1 MTVDEPTRRRIW
13 DIEMARDQRRKQSGE
28 KPGESIIDGD
38 KIEIDFDNLST
49 DLLSFS
55 VRAGSLIETR
65 EEEERRNIQEMLIPV
80 SQMLGNVSEKNRGA
94 FEQNIMQMMARL
106 FDLANIDVSAQTSQ
120 RIDDQLLLEA
130 QRATM
135 DQVMAQQQQ
144 INQIAQQLMPNQ
156 GQQQPGAMPN
166 QGPQDQQ
173 QPSLAQPQGPQ
184 NQQQPG
190 LMPNQEP
197 LETIRAPQPDN
208 PGLTPEL
215 QQGVPSDMNQISAQ
229 GNLQ

>member
-1 MTVDEPTRRRIW
+1 
-13 DIEMARDQRRKQSGE
+13 MARDQRRKQSGE
-28 KPGESIIDGD
+28 KPDESIIDGD
-38 KIEIDFDNLST
+38 KIEIDFDKLST

-80 SQMLGNVSEKNRGA
+80 SQMLGNVSEQNRGA

-106 FDLANIDVSAQTSQ
+106 FDLSNIDVSAQTSQ

-135 DQVMAQQQQ
+135 DQVMAQRQQ

-156 GQQQPGAMPN
+156 GPQGQQQPG
-166 QGPQDQQ
+166 
-173 QPSLAQPQGPQ
+173 LAQPQGPQ
-184 NQQQPG
+184 DQQQPG

>member
-1 MTVDEPTRRRIW
+1 
-13 DIEMARDQRRKQSGE
+13 
-28 KPGESIIDGD
+28 
-38 KIEIDFDNLST
+38 
-49 DLLSFS
+49 
-55 VRAGSLIETR
+55 
-65 EEEERRNIQEMLIPV
+65 MLIPV

-106 FDLANIDVSAQTSQ
+106 FDLSNIDVSAQTSQ

-144 INQIAQQLMPNQ
+144 INQIAQQLMSNQ
-156 GQQQPGAMPN
+156 GQQQPGATPP
-166 QGPQDQQ
+166 QGPQD
-173 QPSLAQPQGPQ
+173 
-184 NQQQPG
+184 QQQPG

>member
-1 MTVDEPTRRRIW
+1 ME
-13 DIEMARDQRRKQSGE
+13 
-28 KPGESIIDGD
+28 
-38 KIEIDFDNLST
+38 L
-49 DLLSFS
+49 
-55 VRAGSLIETR
+55 
-65 EEEERRNIQEMLIPV
+65 
-80 SQMLGNVSEKNRGA
+80 
-94 FEQNIMQMMARL
+94 
-106 FDLANIDVSAQTSQ
+106 
-120 RIDDQLLLEA
+120 
-130 QRATM
+130 

-144 INQIAQQLMPNQ
+144 INQIAQQLMSNQ
-156 GQQQPGAMPN
+156 G
-166 QGPQDQQ
+166 QQ

-184 NQQQPG
+184 DQQQPG